1 MAWWKNLEGLGV
13 MFEAVYNF
21 SFDNF
26 PQTAQESYRAVGC
39 GVSVVRFARFPKD
52 DCFRHLPSSGK
63 KRGEKARVGEVT
75 EGLAQARS
83 AGLDSTVWDL
93 VSTWGFVRLKTG
105 DDRVHVKLSEQGGAG
120 ALRWEW

>member
-1 MAWWKNLEGLGV
+1 MGLRV
-13 MFEAVYNF
+13 ALDTVRDDRLNHLT
-21 SFDNF
+21 
-26 PQTAQESYRAVGC
+26 QTAQESYRAVGC